1 MKKDNGMKTV
11 QMLAL
16 AVIAVGGGLIYWQYN
31 VREGAADRL
40 AKLKAET
47 PELAQVQKD
56 LAQSEEDLTKI
67 SVELQHLEQGV
78 PTSAYV
84 ATLLKELEDLGLAKK
99 LVVTGV
105 KPVISAA
112 TPPPPSAT
120 TKGTVATQK
129 PYDELDI
136 DITSRGQYASVMDM
150 VTALQGFPKIVAVK
164 TVGLAPKNDPESKK
178 FHLLDATISLKA
190 YIFKDG
196 DNGVAVK
203 DLQAANAS
211 ATPKDTPK

>member
-1 MKKDNGMKTV
+1 MKNDNGMKSV

-31 VREGAADRL
+31 VREGASARL

-47 PELAQVQKD
+47 PELASVQKD
-56 LAQSEEDLTKI
+56 LAQSEEELTKI

-84 ATLLKELEDLGLAKK
+84 ATLLKELEGLGFSKK

-105 KPVISAA
+105 KPVISAPTA
-112 TPPPPSAT
+112 PPPT
-120 TKGTVATQK
+120 TKGGNVAAQK

-150 VTALQGFPKIVAVK
+150 VTALQTFPKIVAVK
-164 TVGLAPKNDPESKK
+164 TVGIAPKNDPESKK
-178 FHLLDATISLKA
+178 LNLLDVTISLKA

-196 DNGVAVK
+196 DNGVGTK
-203 DLQAANAS
+203 ELQANSAATAS
-211 ATPKDTPK
+211 KDTPK